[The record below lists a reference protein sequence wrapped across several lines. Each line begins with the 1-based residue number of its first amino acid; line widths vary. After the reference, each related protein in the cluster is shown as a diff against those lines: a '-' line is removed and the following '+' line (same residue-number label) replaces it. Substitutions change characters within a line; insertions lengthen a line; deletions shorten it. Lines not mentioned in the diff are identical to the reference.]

1 MLREI
6 VLSLFVDVWD
16 RHFVLAMRTK
26 NLVVLYVLLVH
37 GEDLAA
43 IKAYEFEQDVHV
55 VHVGRTPWWISRVD
69 TG

>member
-1 MLREI
+1 MLQEI

-26 NLVVLYVLLVH
+26 NLVVLSVLLVH

-55 VHVGRTPWWISRVD
+55 VHLYRAP
-69 TG
+69 